1 MKRQIIFVFSI
12 FFIISFFNTYK
23 ANQRK
28 RNNPF
33 GGVEFNVH
41 KREEKHIH
49 IAALICALVETNSDP
64 AEIKK
69 ALFDRFQKS
78 ITKSDKFLIED
89 SMFRMCPS
97 VDARK
102 IIDMNTLLSD

>member
-1 MKRQIIFVFSI
+1 MKRQIIIVLSI
-12 FFIISFFNTYK
+12 FFIFSFFNSYK

-28 RNNPF
+28 RKNPF
-33 GGVEFNVH
+33 GGVQFNVH

-64 AEIKK
+64 AEIQK
-69 ALFDRFQKS
+69 ALFDLFEKT

-102 IIDMNTLLSD
+102 IIDMSTLLSD